1 MPSANA
7 LLATLREIRAS
18 GRMALC
24 GYFLAGYPTPEAFY
38 RYVRAARMLDVIEY
52 GIPADN
58 PTMDGTVIATAHEIV
73 TDQRGIGAETAL
85 ALIGGL
91 RDVRP
96 PRFVMTYSRVGREL
110 DGFLRLC
117 TINGLQG
124 MLAPDMD
131 EDELRFLATIMRALD
146 LAVVTLVDARADA
159 ATLERQVRLGDI
171 IYLKAAPG
179 RTGTPADIEGELQEL
194 IASSVARIRALRA
207 ELPIAVGIGIQRPDQ
222 VAALARLDIDM
233 AVIGTSLVARL
244 SEGEGAMVDY
254 LRAMR
259 AATERI

>member
-1 MPSANA
+1 MPAKNH
-7 LLATLREIRAS
+7 LLATLQDTRAA
-18 GRMALC
+18 GRIALC

-38 RYVRAARMLDVIEY
+38 RVVRAAQALDVIEY

-58 PTMDGTVIATAHEIV
+58 PTMDGAVISEAHAVV

-91 RDVRP
+91 RDLRV

-117 TINGLQG
+117 IMNGLHG

-146 LAVVTLVDARADA
+146 LAVVTLVDARADDA
-159 ATLERQVRLGDI
+159 VLERQVRLGDVV
-171 IYLKAAPG
+171 YLKAAPG
-179 RTGTPADIEGELQEL
+179 RTGTAAEIDGALHGVIESA
-194 IASSVARIRALRA
+194 IRRVRALRP
-207 ELPIAVGIGIQRPDQ
+207 EMPIAVGIGIQRPDQ
-222 VAALARLDIDM
+222 VAALAKLGVDM
-233 AVIGTSLVARL
+233 AVIGTKLVERAA
-244 SEGEGAMVDY
+244 EGEQAVQEY
-254 LRAMR
+254 VSAMR
-259 AATERI
+259 EAGSR